1 MAEKKIAPKRVP
13 TREQIEKRAH
23 EIYVKRGGGDGHEL
37 DDWLTAEQQ
46 LEVEESFQRGLS

>member
-13 TREQIEKRAH
+13 THEQIEKRAH
-23 EIYVKRGGGDGHEL
+23 EIYVKRGGGYGHEL